1 MSSTV
6 KRPVWE
12 GTAASCLGMRL
23 SLGADPPAQSD
34 LHRLQPWQ
42 LDLASRETLRQNH
55 PAKSLPDSWPQETC
69 CLVTK
74 SCSTLCDPMD
84 CSPPGSSV
92 HGISQTRMLE
102 RVDIPSP
109 GDLPDPGIEPTHPL
123 LGRWILYH
131 YETIPAMRQ
140 WWINTSMLS
149 KWRVP
154 QGWIILGWSPG
165 GRLSSALRL
174 LHISQSLQ
182 TERNSSNLEEM
193 SFK

>member
-1 MSSTV
+1 MS
-6 KRPVWE
+6 R
-12 GTAASCLGMRL
+12 AALWRGLCEQGLQPPARL

-69 CLVTK
+69 CLLTK

-102 RVDIPSP
+102 QVDIPSP
-109 GDLPDPGIEPTHPL
+109 GDLPNPGIEPTHPL

-140 WWINTSMLS
+140 WWIIHFNAF
-149 KWRVP
+149 KVE
-154 QGWIILGWSPG
+154 SPAG
-165 GRLSSALRL
+165 VESIGL
-174 LHISQSLQ
+174 ISWGKIVICFK
-182 TERNSSNLEEM
+182 TPTHKPESSNREK
-193 SFK
+193 FF